1 MNKRIKSDLLL
12 FITAIIWGSAFVAQK
27 SGGEIGAFT
36 FNGIRTFIGGLS
48 LIPVIVLMSG
58 FNKKKSEPEKET
70 KEQRKAMFAG
80 GISCGILL
88 FIAST
93 LQQYGI
99 AYTTA
104 GKAGFITSLY
114 TILVPIIAILIGKK
128 VRPVI
133 WICVVAGLIGLYL
146 LCVPSGE
153 VFSLQTGDVL
163 FFLCAVIFAIH
174 ILVVDHFSPKTN
186 GVKMSCIQF
195 LVAGGIGIIMMFIF
209 ENPSI
214 KVITENWFTILY
226 AGIFSCGIAY
236 TLQILGQKEADPAD
250 ASLILSLES
259 VFSAITGAIILHEYM
274 NSKEIIGCMLILGAV
289 LLSQLPVN
297 VPFLK
302 NKKQEENEIQ

>member
-48 LIPVIVLMSG
+48 LIPVIILMDG
-58 FNKKKSEPEKET
+58 FKKNKTEHEEET
-70 KEQRKAMFAG
+70 KEQRKAMFIG

-88 FIAST
+88 FAAST

-99 AYTTA
+99 SYTTV

-114 TILVPIIAILIGKK
+114 TILVSIISIIIGKK
-128 VRPVI
+128 VRPII
-133 WICVVAGLIGLYL
+133 WICVVTGAIGLYL

-153 VFSLQTGDVL
+153 EFSFQIGDVL
-163 FFLCAVIFAIH
+163 VFLCAIIFAIH

-195 LVAGGIGIIMMFIF
+195 LVAGGIGIVMMFIF
-209 ENPSI
+209 ENPNL
-214 KVITENWFTILY
+214 KVITDNWFTIIY

-236 TLQILGQKEADPAD
+236 TLQILGQKDADPTD

-259 VFSAITGAIILHEYM
+259 VFSVITGAIVLHEYM
-274 NSKEIIGCMLILGAV
+274 KNKEIIGCMMILGAV
-289 LLSQLPVN
+289 LLSQLSAN
-297 VPFLK
+297 ITLLK
-302 NKKQEENEIQ
+302 RKKQDNNEI

>member
-12 FITAIIWGSAFVAQK
+12 FITAIIWGAAFVAQK

-48 LIPVIVLMSG
+48 LIPVIVLMNG
-58 FNKKKSEPEKET
+58 FKKNRTKNEKET
-70 KEQRKAMFAG
+70 KEEKKAMLVG

-99 AYTTA
+99 SYTTA

-114 TILVPIIAILIGKK
+114 TIMVPIIAIIIGKK

-133 WICVVAGLIGLYL
+133 WICVIAGSIGLYL

-153 VFSLQTGDVL
+153 TLRLQTGDLLV
-163 FFLCAVIFAIH
+163 FLCAVIFAVH
-174 ILVVDHFSPKTN
+174 ILVVDYFSPKTN

-195 LVAGGIGIIMMFIF
+195 LVAGGIGIVMMFIF
-209 ENPSI
+209 EHPNI
-214 KVITENWFTILY
+214 KLITDNWFSILY

-259 VFSAITGAIILHEYM
+259 VFSVITGAIILHEYM
-274 NSKEIIGCMLILGAV
+274 NGKEIIGCMLILGAV
-289 LLSQLPVN
+289 LLSQLPVKIPVLN
-297 VPFLK
+297 G
-302 NKKQEENEIQ
+302 KK